1 MSESLYHE
9 EIVALARSGE
19 GAGLTD
25 KADAEVMIDNPLC
38 GDRITLQ
45 VDMTDGRIS
54 ALRHK
59 VRGCALCEASAAM
72 IARRAAGLDIEGCQ
86 KARDGIEAIVRRG
99 EDSGQPVWPEMQA
112 FAPVHARKSRQDCV
126 LLPFDALDAALKNF

>member
-19 GAGLTD
+19 GAGLAET
-25 KADAEVMIDNPLC
+25 ADAEVMIDNPLC

-45 VDMTDGRIS
+45 VDMTNGRIS

-72 IARRAAGLDIEGCQ
+72 IARRATGLNTDDCRA
-86 KARDGIEAIVRRG
+86 ARDGIEAIVRRG
-99 EDSGQPVWPEMQA
+99 ETVTEPLWPEMQA
-112 FAPVHARKSRQDCV
+112 FAPVHSRKSRQDCV
-126 LLPFDALDAALKNF
+126 LLPFDALDEALKNF